1 MTEPEPDTA
10 DAPWRHILADTPDAL
25 IFADKGG
32 LIRAWNAGAE
42 AVFGF
47 SAAEAIGQSLDLIIP
62 ERLRAAHWLGFN
74 RAMARGTTSY
84 GAEVRTTRG
93 AHKDGRKLYVDM
105 SFGVVK
111 DDAGAVLG
119 SVAMARDVT
128 ERHLAAV
135 ATRSDAPKAPDRRSE
150 YPPATQHL
158 SATNARPAS
167 ASLQTQDPI
176 TVTRSRRSRRIG
188 HTYKCAHRCQ
198 PAVTSGSSRLAG
210 L

>member
-32 LIRAWNAGAE
+32 VIRAWNAGAE

-47 SAAEAIGQSLDLIIP
+47 SAAEASGQSLDLIIP

-105 SFGVVK
+105 SFGVVC
-111 DDAGAVLG
+111 DDGVTALG
-119 SVAMARDVT
+119 SVAMARDAT
-128 ERHLAAV
+128 ARYLAEQA
-135 ATRSDAPKAPDRRSE
+135 
-150 YPPATQHL
+150 
-158 SATNARPAS
+158 ARALKNS
-167 ASLQTQDPI
+167 
-176 TVTRSRRSRRIG
+176 
-188 HTYKCAHRCQ
+188 
-198 PAVTSGSSRLAG
+198 
-210 L
+210 

>member
-62 ERLRAAHWLGFN
+62 ERLRAAHWLGFH
-74 RAMARGTTSY
+74 RAMARGTTSH

-105 SFGVVK
+105 SFSVVK
-111 DDAGAVLG
+111 DAAGQVLG
-119 SVAMARDVT
+119 SAAMARDAT
-128 ERHLAAV
+128 ERYLAERA
-135 ATRSDAPKAPDRRSE
+135 RKA
-150 YPPATQHL
+150 
-158 SATNARPAS
+158 
-167 ASLQTQDPI
+167 
-176 TVTRSRRSRRIG
+176 
-188 HTYKCAHRCQ
+188 
-198 PAVTSGSSRLAG
+198 AG
-210 L
+210 G

>member
-10 DAPWRHILADTPDAL
+10 DAPWRHILADMPDAL

-62 ERLRAAHWLGFN
+62 ERLRAAHWLGFH
-74 RAMARGTTSY
+74 RAMARGTTSH

-93 AHKDGRKLYVDM
+93 AHKDGHKLYVDM

-111 DDAGAVLG
+111 DDDGAVLG

-128 ERHLAAV
+128 ARHLAQAPHSE
-135 ATRSDAPKAPDRRSE
+135 RGDAHPS
-150 YPPATQHL
+150 Q
-158 SATNARPAS
+158 
-167 ASLQTQDPI
+167 
-176 TVTRSRRSRRIG
+176 
-188 HTYKCAHRCQ
+188 
-198 PAVTSGSSRLAG
+198 
-210 L
+210 

>member
-1 MTEPEPDTA
+1 MTASPRDPIAWERIVA
-10 DAPWRHILADTPDAL
+10 DVADAL
-25 IFADKGG
+25 IFIDTQGV
-32 LIRAWNAGAE
+32 IRVWNARCE
-42 AVFGF
+42 ALFGF
-47 SAAEAIGQSLDLIIP
+47 SAGEALGQSVDLIIP
-62 ERLRAAHWLGFN
+62 ERLRSAHWHGFEQ
-74 RAMARGTTSY
+74 AMARGATRH

-111 DDAGAVLG
+111 DDDGAVLG